1 MSRKNRQRNGGGIP
15 TAVRNFAEISFKEYK
30 DDNKGYFDSKKE
42 LKKDYFAT
50 LSYDLPD
57 VIVWIL
63 RNGHVQ
69 NPEVQ
74 EIKNKC
80 YAKLAGDEGRGPAF
94 IKYLTK
100 YLETDMFIEH
110 IELFPIILHEI
121 ISDILKFN
129 EEHKDKPEEMVEKPD
144 ELFAL
149 YEVILKKR
157 IKKAK
162 KKGIPE
168 DLVFDL
174 LGVMPV
180 KEAAE
185 YSGFFR
191 VRGIFEILYKYAETN
206 AVPFANVIEF
216 LFDEN
221 DYRYVIGYA
230 LQERRDKT
238 KSFTEM
244 QKKLFNDINE
254 WIFPHLEDLEKS
266 DIKSI
271 LENYIGVR
279 KRDASQGK
287 DSVRRY
293 YITSLPTSIYPRI
306 GKVVEQIKNNDP
318 EAEKYL

>member
-1 MSRKNRQRNGGGIP
+1 MSKNKGHQKGGIP
-15 TAVRNFAEISFKEYK
+15 ETVKDFAEISFKEYK
-30 DDNKGYFDSKKE
+30 ADNKGYFESKKE
-42 LKKDYFAT
+42 LRNDYFAT
-50 LSYDLPD
+50 LAYDLPE
-57 VIVWIL
+57 VIDWIL
-63 RNGHVQ
+63 SNGHVQ
-69 NPEVQ
+69 KPEVQ

-94 IKYLTK
+94 IAYLTK
-100 YLETDMFIEH
+100 CIKNDLDIDN

-121 ISDILKFN
+121 IADILKYN

-144 ELFAL
+144 DLFAL
-149 YEVILKKR
+149 YELILKKR

-168 DLVFDL
+168 DLIFDL
-174 LGVMPV
+174 LGIMPC

-191 VRGIFEILYKYAETN
+191 VRAIFDLLYAYAETQPV
-206 AVPFANVIEF
+206 AFGTIIEF

-230 LQERRDKT
+230 LQERRDKY
-238 KSFTEM
+238 KNFNEI

-254 WIFPHLEDLEKS
+254 WIFPRLEELEKS
-266 DIKSI
+266 DIKDI

-279 KRDASQGK
+279 KRDVSQGK
-287 DSVRRY
+287 DSNRRY
-293 YITSLPTSIYPRI
+293 YISSLPISRYPRI
-306 GKVVEQIKNNDP
+306 GKVVEQIKNTDA